1 MHQTGKFEN
10 WKMCFLRKGTVHSNR
25 NTSIKRGVNS
35 PLTGHPE
42 AQFTKKRQ
50 DKQLFSFIYKFSKQ
64 YLVSPASFNSRHLYL
79 K

>member
-35 PLTGHPE
+35 PLTGYPE
-42 AQFTKKRQ
+42 AQFT
-50 DKQLFSFIYKFSKQ
+50 
-64 YLVSPASFNSRHLYL
+64 
-79 K
+79 